1 MNDKRYKWI
10 LYTIVAVIAV
20 TIGIQLFWNYKNY
33 QSNKQQLINDVQVSL
48 DKAVDDYYA
57 ALAERTTIGIFLEG
71 DEQKDPLKEGGHI
84 QKFLKQIDED
94 SFGFKNID
102 SIDVNSIEG
111 ITVMRGFSA
120 DSMSEVIDRQLKPI
134 EFKEFFEFKILI
146 IISDKALIS
155 LGGTTKPL

>member
-1 MNDKRYKWI
+1 MNDSRYRII
-10 LYTIVAVIAV
+10 LYFIVTVIFSTIA
-20 TIGIQLFWNYKNY
+20 IQVYWNYKNY
-33 QSNKQQLINDVQVSL
+33 LANKQQLIKDVQVSL

-84 QKFLKQIDED
+84 QKLLKQIDED

-111 ITVMRGFSA
+111 ITVMRGFILWGITSKT
-120 DSMSEVIDRQLKPI
+120 LKKI
-134 EFKEFFEFKILI
+134 FK
-146 IISDKALIS
+146 
-155 LGGTTKPL
+155 